1 MHGAFDVLP
10 RPGQDRLQGRVA
22 DDLTHRAFGH
32 RLYRA
37 FRLLNV
43 EQILFNAFR
52 IGLDLPQHRK
62 VHVDNVFV
70 AGEHQALFRH
80 VAHRGAA
87 AQVLHHPHADIDL
100 VDAQG
105 LRRQHR
111 LDRIG
116 QMIIEP
122 GIHFAYGRTEAQH
135 DAALVRLDAEEPE
148 LAMRYDRLYVPRND
162 PRYLRRNALVA
173 LGNTGRP
180 EDAELAEPFRAGE
193 DPLLREQAEWA
204 VARIEERHGS

>member
-62 VHVDNVFV
+62 VHVDDVFV

-80 VAHRGAA
+80 VANGRSA
-87 AQVLHHPHADIDL
+87 AQVLHHAHADVDL
-100 VDAQG
+100 VDARH
-105 LRRQHR
+105 LRSEDA

-116 QMIIEP
+116 QMVIQPRLHLAHVFAEAQNDADFLAVDTEEP
-122 GIHFAYGRTEAQH
+122 GEQPDRDRGKHDQPEPLAAEGAAGQHRAQPVLAAAQKFLEIGRRRTRRRLSRAPGTFAS
-135 DAALVRLDAEEPE
+135 AA
-148 LAMRYDRLYVPRND
+148 
-162 PRYLRRNALVA
+162 
-173 LGNTGRP
+173 
-180 EDAELAEPFRAGE
+180 
-193 DPLLREQAEWA
+193 
-204 VARIEERHGS
+204 